1 MGFLIKVHICPIGK
15 NFQEIGL
22 KYKKFKW
29 MAKISP
35 KNVSSSNKIFIDW
48 PSSLKDASQKADLKR
63 DHALPRSCHIMKKGG
78 GKGYI

>member
-1 MGFLIKVHICPIGK
+1 
-15 NFQEIGL
+15 
-22 KYKKFKW
+22 

-48 PSSLKDASQKADLKR
+48 PSSLKDASQKADLER

>member
-1 MGFLIKVHICPIGK
+1 M
-15 NFQEIGL
+15 GL

-35 KNVSSSNKIFIDW
+35 KNGSSSNKIFINW
-48 PSSLKDASQKADLKR
+48 PSGLKDASQKADLER
-63 DHALPRSCHIMKKGG
+63 DHALWNIMKKGG

>member
-1 MGFLIKVHICPIGK
+1 
-15 NFQEIGL
+15 
-22 KYKKFKW
+22 

-35 KNVSSSNKIFIDW
+35 KNVSSSNKIFVDL
-48 PSSLKDASQKADLKR
+48 PSGLKDASQKADLER